1 MPGKSKHSA
10 LSRKKSSSKRNSFG
24 SLGAKSVRTN
34 GQQKRKRVVSGQGR
48 SMKNVTR
55 QNKIKLNIKMMLE
68 SLLKQTDNH
77 YMLFKRSKVV
87 IVHDRKVGKMSWCK
101 RIEKK
106 RTCYNCTV

>member
-24 SLGAKSVRTN
+24 SLGAKSGRTN

-77 YMLFKRSKVV
+77 SMMHAQT
-87 IVHDRKVGKMSWCK
+87 I
-101 RIEKK
+101 
-106 RTCYNCTV
+106 

>member
-1 MPGKSKHSA
+1 
-10 LSRKKSSSKRNSFG
+10 
-24 SLGAKSVRTN
+24 
-34 GQQKRKRVVSGQGR
+34 
-48 SMKNVTR
+48 MKNVTR

-106 RTCYNCTV
+106 ELVIIVRCNLNYFAYRRIAKEMMNA

>member
-10 LSRKKSSSKRNSFG
+10 LSRKKSSKRNIFG
-24 SLGAKSVRTN
+24 SLGAKSVRAN
-34 GQQKRKRVVSGQGR
+34 GLRKRKRVVSGQG
-48 SMKNVTR
+48 KGIEKVTR

-77 YMLFKRSKVV
+77 SMMFKRFKVV
-87 IVHDRKVGKMSWCK
+87 IVCDRKVGKMSWCK
-101 RIEKK
+101 RIEK